1 MNSVPPKGYARSAQ
15 NGNLQMH
22 NNFQLLKSG
31 IGARIVIICFLIM
44 MLTIPLGMVD
54 GVIESRVGM
63 FNGAVNEIAKDWGGS
78 QKIIAPVLIVP
89 TERTGQPTYY
99 SLPGLVEK
107 DLRETTSESVMILP
121 ENLHIAANIRPEM
134 RHRGI
139 FDVLVHTTDI
149 KITGSFSKPD
159 LSFLKP
165 GTRLLWD
172 KAVLSIG
179 VDPSL
184 IRGNPQMVFDSR
196 ELKLLPGSML
206 NGIEGISAAVC
217 VSDGDLNKSFDL
229 SFRFNGSNSIS
240 LAPLGQKNV
249 FEVSSPWPHPIF
261 TGTFR
266 PDEPQI
272 SNDGFKAV
280 WNIPYIARDYPQA
293 SYVNSHVHLL
303 QNKLAA
309 VQLYEDMPVHKQV
322 ERLSKYG
329 IMFIMLT
336 FVMMFLFELSLKR
349 QMHFVQYGVIGLAI
363 SLFFLT
369 VLSVSEYLPFGVS
382 YALASAT
389 VLAMIAL
396 YVYSALSSR
405 SAAIIS
411 AVLMALLYGVL
422 YMMLS
427 EAQYALL
434 SGTIILL
441 VTMAAIMWAT
451 RNLNQMAA
459 PEESTS
465 AVLSTLAPKPKKA
478 HKDK

>member
-1 MNSVPPKGYARSAQ
+1 MNSVPPQGCDHRPQSGRSH
-15 NGNLQMH
+15 LQS
-22 NNFQLLKSG
+22 NFQLLKSG
-31 IGARIVIICFLIM
+31 LGARIVIICFLIL

-54 GVIESRVGM
+54 GIIESRVGL
-63 FNGAVNEIAKDWGGS
+63 FDRTVDEIGKDWGGS

-89 TERTGQPTYY
+89 TERPEQKAYY
-99 SLPGLVEK
+99 SLPGLVEQN
-107 DLRETTSESVMILP
+107 LYESAPESVMILP
-121 ENLHIAANIRPEM
+121 ETLHISANIRPDM

-139 FDVLVHTTDI
+139 FDVLVHTTDVR
-149 KITGSFSKPD
+149 ITGSFAKPD

-196 ELKLLPGSML
+196 ELKLLPGSMMK
-206 NGIEGISAAVC
+206 GIEGISAAVS
-217 VSDGDLNKSFDL
+217 VPNGDLDKSFDL
-229 SFRFNGSNSIS
+229 SFRFNGSDTIS

-249 FEVSSPWPHPIF
+249 FEVSSSWPHPVF
-261 TGTFR
+261 KGTFR
-266 PDEPQI
+266 PEEPQI
-272 SNDGFKAV
+272 TKDGFKAV

-293 SYVNSHVHLL
+293 SYVDTDAYRM

-309 VQLYEDMPVHKQV
+309 VQLYEEMPVHKQV

-349 QMHFVQYGVIGLAI
+349 RMHFIQYGVIGLAI

-369 VLSVSEYLPFGVS
+369 VLSVSEYLSFGIS

-389 VLAMIAL
+389 VLVMIAL
-396 YVYSALSSR
+396 YVYAALSSR
-405 SAAIIS
+405 SAAITG

-441 VTMAAIMWAT
+441 ITMAAIMWAT
-451 RNLNQMAA
+451 RNLNQMAV
-459 PEESTS
+459 PEEVAS
-465 AVLSTLAPKPKKA
+465 AAPSAPISKPKKA
-478 HKDK
+478 RKDK